1 MSTDR
6 ATAEGTSGMA
16 ATNAVLVTGLLAAL
30 PAVLVIYLRFD
41 GNLYA
46 VFLTTLAMGALPPYS
61 YSKRSRRDSPGRAA
75 LWGLGVALAVFA
87 AFLGLWVALR
97 ESLGADGAALV
108 AFLAVLLA
116 IYGAL
121 TVR

>member
-6 ATAEGTSGMA
+6 ATANGTGGVT
-16 ATNAVLVTGLLAAL
+16 ATTAVLLTGLLAAL
-30 PAVLVIYLRFD
+30 PAVLVIYLSFD

-97 ESLGADGAALV
+97 EPLGADGAALV
-108 AFLAVLLA
+108 AFLAVLVTISGVLS
-116 IYGAL
+116 
-121 TVR
+121 VR